1 MFSKDCEFLRFS
13 YLLKNNSS
21 ISAFSSFFF
30 FKFFFFWWLRKSVSF
45 ASVWCFI
52 NSNLMEAF
60 FPIIETKVLKSSSM
74 HSLNTSILK
83 VFSEELA
90 STYWAEELWGSLY
103 CLPWL
108 RNELLSVELQCIFYE
123 RWLSHC
129 FGTTHVHHSH
139 WYSEN
144 TQRYSIFCLFICL
157 FCFYSRV
164 FER

>member
-1 MFSKDCEFLRFS
+1 
-13 YLLKNNSS
+13 
-21 ISAFSSFFF
+21 
-30 FKFFFFWWLRKSVSF
+30 
-45 ASVWCFI
+45 
-52 NSNLMEAF
+52 MEAF

-144 TQRYSIFCLFICL
+144 TQRYSIFCLFVCFVFIPGYLKDNTVKSSFYFEIKLLL
-157 FCFYSRV
+157 FWRSINSNLQLILTA
-164 FER
+164 FEMLLYTLKQSPGKHIL